1 MIIIIYNNLL
11 VGFRLPWPGTGTINN
26 IFLIYF
32 LLLLLW
38 GPPRGG
44 GPDYNNFFLFIKS
57 IYNIINIFLFI
68 KIININL

>member
-11 VGFRLPWPGTGTINN
+11 VGFRLPWPGPGTI
-26 IFLIYF
+26 IYFLIYF

-44 GPDYNNFFLFIKS
+44 GPDYNNFFIDKKY
-57 IYNIINIFLFI
+57 I
-68 KIININL
+68 

>member
-44 GPDYNNFFLFIKS
+44 GPDYNNFLLIKKY
-57 IYNIINIFLFI
+57 I
-68 KIININL
+68 